1 MCPDKCWQ
9 TKTLLLEGPSFILLF
24 AFEYL
29 ILTCT
34 VASTFLKYLIYV
46 IDMRRH
52 GRWPSKP
59 VFSFYLNLITDLTQA
74 CHAFALSAF
83 CSRRFPCLLATIK
96 QDTPTQ
102 ARPPPR
108 QLFLYLVFFAIVLS
122 YYGMPLH
129 IVRELYTT
137 FASFQKRIS
146 DFVRYRLGRRTPS
159 SLSFS

>member
-1 MCPDKCWQ
+1 MSFLRTVVEKSNVVRFVQ

-59 VFSFYLNLITDLTQA
+59 VYSFYLNLITDLAQVSET
-74 CHAFALSAF
+74 
-83 CSRRFPCLLATIK
+83 
-96 QDTPTQ
+96 
-102 ARPPPR
+102 
-108 QLFLYLVFFAIVLS
+108 LVYSV
-122 YYGMPLH
+122 
-129 IVRELYTT
+129 
-137 FASFQKRIS
+137 K
-146 DFVRYRLGRRTPS
+146 
-159 SLSFS
+159 

>member
-1 MCPDKCWQ
+1 MSSGGGLFLRGLAGMNSAAAQFLCAPPNTFQQ

-74 CHAFALSAF
+74 S
-83 CSRRFPCLLATIK
+83 
-96 QDTPTQ
+96 
-102 ARPPPR
+102 
-108 QLFLYLVFFAIVLS
+108 LYLNLPALCAFHRLPCVL
-122 YYGMPLH
+122 L
-129 IVRELYTT
+129 
-137 FASFQKRIS
+137 
-146 DFVRYRLGRRTPS
+146 
-159 SLSFS
+159 LSCH